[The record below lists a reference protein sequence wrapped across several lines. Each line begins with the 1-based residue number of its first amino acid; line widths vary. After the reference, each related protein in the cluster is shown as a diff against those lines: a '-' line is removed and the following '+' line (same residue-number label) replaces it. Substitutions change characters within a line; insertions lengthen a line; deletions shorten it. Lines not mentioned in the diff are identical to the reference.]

1 MKEKEIQHIRE
12 DIPITGYDPE
22 TNSFY
27 CGDGSHIL
35 MYQIRSKDLVNA
47 DPDEIEIDCFCW
59 AKFYKT
65 YGKDIEI
72 VTMLFPSNTEV
83 QQSYWKQR
91 LKANQNPQFQDM
103 IERKVKELEWRETH
117 TKTKEFYLLFFVSS
131 KEEIPETVKL
141 IESTL
146 RVGSG
151 MALLQEME
159 KEKMEQVWFKLANK
173 NARIIQRSRE
183 EQQNGNV

>member
-1 MKEKEIQHIRE
+1 MKEKEIQRIRE

-91 LKANQNPQFQDM
+91 LKANQNPQFRDM
-103 IERKVKELEWRETH
+103 IERKVKELEWREAN
-117 TKTKEFYLLFFVSS
+117 TKTQEFYLLFFVSS

>member
-35 MYQIRSKDLVNA
+35 MYQIRSKDLVNS
-47 DPDEIEIDCFCW
+47 DPDEIEMDCFRW

-72 VTMLFPSNTEV
+72 VTMLFPCNTGDTTGLLETADES
-83 QQSYWKQR
+83 QSESSVSGYDR
-91 LKANQNPQFQDM
+91 AESERAGVEGNPYKNERILSALFCLFQGRD
-103 IERKVKELEWRETH
+103 
-117 TKTKEFYLLFFVSS
+117 
-131 KEEIPETVKL
+131 
-141 IESTL
+141 
-146 RVGSG
+146 SG
-151 MALLQEME
+151 NSQAD
-159 KEKMEQVWFKLANK
+159 
-173 NARIIQRSRE
+173 
-183 EQQNGNV
+183 

>member
-47 DPDEIEIDCFCW
+47 DPDEIEMDCFRW
-59 AKFYKT
+59 AKFYNT

-72 VTMLFPSNTEV
+72 VTMLFPCNTGE
-83 QQSYWKQR
+83 QQAYWKQR
-91 LKANQNPQFQDM
+91 MKANQNPQFQDM

-131 KEEIPETVKL
+131 KEEIPETAKL

-146 RVGSG
+146 GIGNG
-151 MALLQEME
+151 MELLQEME

-173 NARIIQRSRE
+173 NARIIPRSRE
-183 EQQNGNV
+183 E

>member
-65 YGKDIEI
+65 YGKDEI
-72 VTMLFPSNTEV
+72 VTMLFPAIRGAAELLETAAESKSE
-83 QQSYWKQR
+83 SSFW
-91 LKANQNPQFQDM
+91 DI
-103 IERKVKELEWRETH
+103 IEQKVKEL
-117 TKTKEFYLLFFVSS
+117 K
-131 KEEIPETVKL
+131 
-141 IESTL
+141 
-146 RVGSG
+146 
-151 MALLQEME
+151 
-159 KEKMEQVWFKLANK
+159 
-173 NARIIQRSRE
+173 
-183 EQQNGNV
+183 